1 MRIQFKILICWLDF
15 CCKPNNPKPVTMKKS
30 YVMFLLISGI
40 IAFLVNCSKEP
51 AYREYLIK
59 VDSLTVQDPQIAG
72 TGESFTVHLY
82 GLISPDGCSSFS
94 RFKSY
99 WKNQDLIIEAWKNV
113 KVNATVCPTVLV
125 FLDQDLSLNRAS
137 LPDKFVLKV
146 KQPDGS
152 YLEKPININ

>member
-1 MRIQFKILICWLDF
+1 
-15 CCKPNNPKPVTMKKS
+15 MKKS
-30 YVMFLLISGI
+30 YLMFLLIFGI
-40 IAFLVNCSKEP
+40 IAFFGNCSKEP

-82 GLISPDGCSSFS
+82 GTISPNGCSSFS

-113 KVNATVCPTVLV
+113 KVNPIACPTVLV
-125 FLDQDLSLNRAS
+125 FLDHTLTLDKAS
-137 LPDKFVLKV
+137 FPSEFVLKV
-146 KQPDGS
+146 KQPDGT
-152 YLEKPININ
+152 YLEKQIN

>member
-1 MRIQFKILICWLDF
+1 
-15 CCKPNNPKPVTMKKS
+15 MKNS
-30 YVMFLLISGI
+30 YVLFLLLIVTL
-40 IAFLVNCSKEP
+40 ACFVNCSKEP
-51 AYREYLIK
+51 AYREYMIK
-59 VDSLTVQDPQIAG
+59 VDSLTIQDPQIAG
-72 TGESFTVHLY
+72 TGEVLTVHFY

-94 RFKSY
+94 HFKSY
-99 WKNQDLIIEAWKNV
+99 WQNQDLIIEAWKNV

-152 YLEKPININ
+152 YLEKPVNIN